1 MYGRSIP
8 SIADQLFGGNK
19 EMSDEDKIK
28 KAQKIYDSIM
38 TAFPGLKN
46 LINYSQNFAKKH
58 GYVETILGR
67 RRHLPDMQLDE
78 FTFSAM
84 PGYVNPYVDPL
95 DVNAKEDSSKLPQSV
110 IDSLTKEFKS
120 YKYYGQIAR
129 RIKELQ
135 ADKIKVTNNRPKI
148 QDASRQCVNC
158 VDESTEILTEDGWKN
173 YQEIQEGMNILAFDM
188 NSQTIVKDH
197 IQNVHIYEGER
208 DVISFKSSTFDALT
222 TSEHRWV
229 VCQSGQHARFKT
241 TKNILNNKWPDYP
254 ILRIADNEF
263 IDNTEYSDDMLRL
276 IGWILT
282 DGSYSRPYYGMHLYQ
297 STRKPKNSKIYAH
310 MLKVLDNLEVPY
322 TDHLRGDSYHEIYLC
337 KCDTTLRVLKEFPE
351 RVLTSEFIQSLSQR
365 QANIVMRSM
374 IEGDGTLGD
383 TGDSIT
389 YTCESKEQCDRFQHL
404 CVVAGH
410 ASNVSITRSEDANRW
425 VNNKMYDSL
434 SNARPVHVTKDY
446 YTVTILRIKRAH
458 IYPKHKSKETV
469 NLVWCVT
476 TGTGTW
482 IARRNGC
489 VYITGNSRVQ
499 GSAADL
505 TKMAVLMIE
514 HNQRWKEIGGRIL
527 TPVHDELMCEV
538 PERYYQEGEEILSS
552 LMSKAGDFLPFPINC
567 DVETTKR
574 WYGMSFPC
582 KYPKPKS
589 LDNMSQDEIKWV
601 QYYLLE
607 SEYLLPVYKDEN
619 GDKPRGDAAKG
630 CNGIYSE
637 DMQSCINDYIE
648 HFHIDRDSF
657 LDHIEYTV
665 SYGSLPNSKY

>member
-1 MYGRSIP
+1 MLLEIVDIMVMYGRSIP

-46 LINYSQNFAKKH
+46 LISYSQNFAKKH

-78 FTFSAM
+78 FVFSAM

-110 IDSLTKEFKS
+110 IDSLTEEFKS

-173 YQEIQEGMNILAFDM
+173 YQEIREGMNILAFDM

-229 VCQSGQHARFKT
+229 VCSSGGSVNFRT
-241 TKNILNNKWPDYP
+241 TEDIYANKWIDYP
-254 ILRIADNEF
+254 ILKVADNNF
-263 IDNTEYSDDMLRL
+263 PNNAEYSDDTLKF
-276 IGWILT
+276 IGRFLSDPDAYDASYDLSDAELQISDMFPDRILT
-282 DGSYSRPYYGMHLYQ
+282 DAFVR
-297 STRKPKNSKIYAH
+297 
-310 MLKVLDNLEVPY
+310 
-322 TDHLRGDSYHEIYLC
+322 
-337 KCDTTLRVLKEFPE
+337 
-351 RVLTSEFIQSLSQR
+351 SLSQR
-365 QANIVMRSM
+365 QAKIVIHSM
-374 IEGDGTLGD
+374 VYED
-383 TGDSIT
+383 DSHLSDIYRIT
-389 YTCESKEQCDRFQHL
+389 YTCKSKEHCDRFQHL
-404 CVVAGH
+404 CVIAGYSSY
-410 ASNVSITRSEDANRW
+410 ASFIDGSYIIKVSRKKLVRI
-425 VNNKMYDSL
+425 
-434 SNARPVHVTKDY
+434 HTKD
-446 YTVTILRIKRAH
+446 
-458 IYPKHKSKETV
+458 KSKQTA

-514 HNQRWKEIGGRIL
+514 HNHRWKEIGGRIL

-589 LDNMSQDEIKWV
+589 LNTMSQDEIKWV
-601 QYYLLE
+601 QYHLLE

-637 DMQSCINDYIE
+637 EMQACINDYIE

-665 SYGSLPNSKY
+665 SYGSLPNLKY

>member
-1 MYGRSIP
+1 MLLEIVDIMVMYGRSIP
-8 SIADQLFGGNK
+8 SIADQLFGGNR

-46 LINYSQNFAKKH
+46 LISYSQNFAKKH

-78 FTFSAM
+78 FAFSAM

-110 IDSLTKEFKS
+110 IDSLTEEFKS

-135 ADKIKVTNNRPKI
+135 SDKIKVTNNRPKI
-148 QDASRQCVNC
+148 QDASRQCV
-158 VDESTEILTEDGWKN
+158 
-173 YQEIQEGMNILAFDM
+173 
-188 NSQTIVKDH
+188 
-197 IQNVHIYEGER
+197 
-208 DVISFKSSTFDALT
+208 
-222 TSEHRWV
+222 
-229 VCQSGQHARFKT
+229 
-241 TKNILNNKWPDYP
+241 
-254 ILRIADNEF
+254 
-263 IDNTEYSDDMLRL
+263 
-276 IGWILT
+276 
-282 DGSYSRPYYGMHLYQ
+282 
-297 STRKPKNSKIYAH
+297 
-310 MLKVLDNLEVPY
+310 
-322 TDHLRGDSYHEIYLC
+322 
-337 KCDTTLRVLKEFPE
+337 
-351 RVLTSEFIQSLSQR
+351 
-365 QANIVMRSM
+365 
-374 IEGDGTLGD
+374 
-383 TGDSIT
+383 
-389 YTCESKEQCDRFQHL
+389 
-404 CVVAGH
+404 
-410 ASNVSITRSEDANRW
+410 
-425 VNNKMYDSL
+425 
-434 SNARPVHVTKDY
+434 
-446 YTVTILRIKRAH
+446 
-458 IYPKHKSKETV
+458 
-469 NLVWCVT
+469 
-476 TGTGTW
+476 
-482 IARRNGC
+482 
-489 VYITGNSRVQ
+489 NSRVQ

-514 HNQRWKEIGGRIL
+514 HNHRWKEIGGRIL

-538 PERYYQEGEEILSS
+538 PERYYQEGEQILSS

-607 SEYLLPVYKDEN
+607 SEYILPVYKDEN

-637 DMQSCINDYIE
+637 EMQACINDYIE
-648 HFHIDRDSF
+648 HFHIEKELF